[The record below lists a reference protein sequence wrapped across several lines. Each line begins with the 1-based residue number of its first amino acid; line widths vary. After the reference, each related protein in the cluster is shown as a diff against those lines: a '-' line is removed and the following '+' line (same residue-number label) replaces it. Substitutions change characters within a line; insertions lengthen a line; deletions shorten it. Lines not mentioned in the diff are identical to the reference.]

1 MAVEHTE
8 AVVVRGVDYSQTS
21 RIVTFVTP
29 RRGRVACL
37 VKGARRPGSAA
48 AAALDTFNRVEIGL
62 TWKDSRSV
70 QTLTDCAVL
79 DAYPAVKTDLEKS
92 SCGAV
97 ALEVA
102 LKTAHENEPSEP
114 LFAALV
120 EGLEGLAAW
129 KGPAELYACRMLLRL
144 LAAAGFAPVLDRCC
158 VTHAPL
164 HGACGFSLDG
174 GLMAADARREPDCDL
189 TAGEVALL
197 QALAGTGLCPS
208 QGNGAK
214 LLNVLCAYTERQ
226 MDITL
231 RSARVLDQL
240 RDNAGTVPVE

>member
-37 VKGARRPGSAA
+37 VKGARRPGSTT
-48 AAALDTFNRVEIGL
+48 AAALDMFNRVEIGL
-62 TWKDSRSV
+62 VWKDSRSV
-70 QTLTDCAVL
+70 QTLTDCTAL
-79 DAYPAVKTDLEKS
+79 DAYPALKTDLDKS
-92 SCGAV
+92 TCGAV

-102 LKTAHENEPSEP
+102 LKTAHENEPSET
-114 LFAALV
+114 LYAALV
-120 EGLEGLAAW
+120 NGLEGLAAW
-129 KGPAELYACRMLLRL
+129 TGPAEVYTCRVLLRL

-158 VTHAPL
+158 FTSREIR
-164 HGACGFSLDG
+164 GACGFSLDG
-174 GLMAADARREPDCDL
+174 GLTQVEARMDCDL
-189 TAGEVALL
+189 SAEEAALL
-197 QALAGTGLCPS
+197 RALAGEGACPAS
-208 QGNGAK
+208 GNGAK

-226 MDITL
+226 MDVTL

-240 RDNAGTVPVE
+240 REKAGAVPVD

>member
-1 MAVEHTE
+1 VAIEHTE

-21 RIVTFVTP
+21 RIVTFLTP
-29 RRGRVACL
+29 RRGRVACM

-48 AAALDTFNRVEIGL
+48 SAALDTFNRAEIGL
-62 TWKDSRSV
+62 IWKDSRSV
-70 QTLTDCAVL
+70 QTLTDCAVI
-79 DAYPAVKTDLEKS
+79 DAYPGLKTDLDKS
-92 SCGAV
+92 ACGAV

-102 LKTAHENEPSEP
+102 SKTVHDNEPSEA

-120 EGLEGLAAW
+120 QGLEGLAAW
-129 KGPAELYACRMLLRL
+129 TGPAELYTCRMLLRL

-158 VTHAPL
+158 TTGAPL
-164 HGACGFSLDG
+164 RGACGFSLDG
-174 GLMAADARREPDCDL
+174 GLTLAGPKMDCDL
-189 TAGEVALL
+189 TSAEVALM
-197 QALAGTGLCPS
+197 QALAGEDACPS
-208 QGNGAK
+208 EGGGAK

-240 RDNAGTVPVE
+240 REKAGAVPAP

>member
-37 VKGARRPGSAA
+37 VRGMRRPGSST
-48 AAALDTFNRVEIGL
+48 AAALDMFNRVEIGL
-62 TWKDSRSV
+62 VWKDSRTV
-70 QTLTDCAVL
+70 QTLTDCTTL
-79 DAYPAVKTDLEKS
+79 DAYPALKTDLDKS
-92 SCGAV
+92 TCGAV

-102 LKTAHENEPSEP
+102 LKTAHENEPSEV
-114 LFAALV
+114 LYAALV
-120 EGLEGLAAW
+120 SGLEGLAVW
-129 KGPAELYACRMLLRL
+129 TGPAEMYTCRVLLRL

-158 VTHAPL
+158 FTGRAIG
-164 HGACGFSLDG
+164 GACGFSLDG
-174 GLMAADARREPDCDL
+174 GLTQVEARMDCDL
-189 TAGEVALL
+189 SADEAVLL
-197 QALAGTGLCPS
+197 RALAGEGACPAI
-208 QGNGAK
+208 GGGAK

-226 MDITL
+226 MDVTL

-240 RDNAGTVPVE
+240 REKAGAVPVD